1 MRYLPAGHRG
11 EGAWGR
17 LSWAEY
23 LLAARQVAG
32 GLAELG
38 VVPGGR
44 VGILSANRV
53 EWHLADLGTLLN
65 GSVTVPVYP
74 TSSAAQIAY
83 ILGHCRGDRL
93 LRGHPRPAGQ
103 AHGGARPAAGTQAA
117 DPRRGRP
124 AGRGLVR
131 ARLRR
136 SARRRHQPPGAAPRS
151 RLRARPQRPARG
163 PRHDRLHEWCL
174 RTPQG
179 GHAHAREHHVDAA
192 QRDPR
197 LRHRRGRTP
206 VVVPAP
212 QPHRRA
218 DDERVPADRRR
229 RRDLVRPQSGHGRR
243 GPADVPA
250 DGVPR
255 RPRVW
260 EKLRE
265 TVERRLQAEALPVR
279 LAVQAYVGLGL
290 RKVASEQAGTPMPR
304 AALELYRSLGR

>member
-1 MRYLPAGHRG
+1 MGTPVVGRVPARG
-11 EGAWGR
+11 PPGR
-17 LSWAEY
+17 
-23 LLAARQVAG
+23 RR
-32 GLAELG
+32 
-38 VVPGGR
+38 PGGARGRPRWARRHPVRQPRR
-44 VGILSANRV
+44 VAPGGPGDALERERDRARLPDELRGPDRPHPRS
-53 EWHLADLGTLLN
+53 L
-65 GSVTVPVYP
+65 
-74 TSSAAQIAY
+74 
-83 ILGHCRGDRL
+83 RGDRL

-179 GHAHAREHHVDAA
+179 GHALACEPHVDAA

-197 LRHRRGRTP
+197 LRHPRGRTP

-218 DDERVPADRRR
+218 DDGRVPAHRRR
-229 RRDLVRPQSGHGRR
+229 RRDLVRPRSGHGRR
-243 GPADVPA
+243 GPGDVPA
-250 DGVPR
+250 HGAAR
-255 RPRVW
+255 RPPRLG
-260 EKLRE
+260 EAPRDRGAAPAGRGAPGSPRCAGLCGPGTAQGLLR
-265 TVERRLQAEALPVR
+265 TVRHAHAQGRPG
-279 LAVQAYVGLGL
+279 AVP
-290 RKVASEQAGTPMPR
+290 EP
-304 AALELYRSLGR
+304 